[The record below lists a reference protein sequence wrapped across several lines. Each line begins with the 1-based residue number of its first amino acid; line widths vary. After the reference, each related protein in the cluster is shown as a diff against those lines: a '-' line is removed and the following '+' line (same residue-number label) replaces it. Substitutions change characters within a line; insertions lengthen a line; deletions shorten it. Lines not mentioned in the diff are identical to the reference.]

1 MQVTEVRIYP
11 VDEDEL
17 RGYASITLDHCFMVR
32 DFKILRNDSGRLYVA
47 MPNRK
52 QRDGTYREI
61 AYPINA
67 ETRRMIEEAILA
79 EYNKLVAKTGKIT
92 PPSGVPTKREDP

>member
-1 MQVTEVRIYP
+1 MQITEVRVYP

-17 RGYASITLDHCFMVR
+17 RGYASITMDDCWMIR
-32 DFKILRNDSGRLYVA
+32 DLKILRNDSGGLYVA

-61 AYPINA
+61 AYPITA
-67 ETRRMIEEAILA
+67 EARAMIEEAILTTYRA
-79 EYNKLVAKTGKIT
+79 IRGQQNAPGGT
-92 PPSGVPTKREDP
+92 P

>member
-1 MQVTEVRIYP
+1 MQITEVRIYP
-11 VDEDEL
+11 ADHEEL
-17 RGYASITLDHCFMVR
+17 RGYASITLDDCLMIR
-32 DFKILRNDSGRLYVA
+32 DFKIIRNESGGLYVA

-67 ETRRMIEEAILA
+67 ETRTMIEEAVLT
-79 EYNKLVAKTGKIT
+79 EYKKVIG
-92 PPSGVPTKREDP
+92 